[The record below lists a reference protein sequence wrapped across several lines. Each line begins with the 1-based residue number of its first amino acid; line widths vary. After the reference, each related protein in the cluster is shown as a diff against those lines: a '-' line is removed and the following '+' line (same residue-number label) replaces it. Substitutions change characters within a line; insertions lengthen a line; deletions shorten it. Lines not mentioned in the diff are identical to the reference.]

1 MQGIIYEHALIFFL
15 ATIELIYHA
24 VVVLSCR
31 PNSHNPSSSPLE
43 IRETLSAANI
53 VFIIGTEFRD
63 QISHMPFAPYALSL
77 SLRIFYREL
86 RFGSKSPF
94 TRNRARKQLL
104 SACQLL
110 RESFANNFPS
120 AMRVAELAEQTVKEM
135 EKVYNNIL
143 QQQSSTHSNS
153 EAAER
158 SDHGR
163 VSGSMQPDAGETWQP
178 SLEPDMMSFEP
189 STSEGLPDLD
199 VFEFFDSDFH
209 LDAIDA
215 ALIDNMAL
223 TFPPTIDPL
232 CLVEEIS

>member
-1 MQGIIYEHALIFFL
+1 MF
-15 ATIELIYHA
+15 
-24 VVVLSCR
+24 
-31 PNSHNPSSSPLE
+31 
-43 IRETLSAANI
+43 I
-53 VFIIGTEFRD
+53 VGTEFRE

-110 RESFANNFPS
+110 KESFSSNFPS
-120 AMRVAELAEQTVKEM
+120 AMKVAELAEQTVKEM

-143 QQQSSTHSNS
+143 QQQSGTHSSS
-153 EAAER
+153 EVTDR
-158 SDHGR
+158 DGHGR
-163 VSGSMQPDAGETWQP
+163 ASGNMQPDAGESWRP
-178 SLEPDMMSFEP
+178 LSDPDIMSFEP
-189 STSEGLPDLD
+189 STSEELPDLD

-223 TFPPTIDPL
+223 TFPPTIDSL
-232 CLVEEIS
+232 GFAEGGQLTH

>member
-1 MQGIIYEHALIFFL
+1 
-15 ATIELIYHA
+15 
-24 VVVLSCR
+24 
-31 PNSHNPSSSPLE
+31 
-43 IRETLSAANI
+43 
-53 VFIIGTEFRD
+53 
-63 QISHMPFAPYALSL
+63 MPFAPYALSL

-110 RESFANNFPS
+110 KESFAGNFPS
-120 AMRVAELAEQTVKEM
+120 AMKVAELAEQTVQEM

-153 EAAER
+153 EITER
-158 SDHGR
+158 SEHGQA
-163 VSGSMQPDAGETWQP
+163 SGTVQLDAGETWQP
-178 SLEPDMMSFEP
+178 SSDPDMMSFEP
-189 STSEGLPDLD
+189 STSEGLADLD

-223 TFPPTIDPL
+223 TFPPTINPL
-232 CLVEEIS
+232 GFAEVVD

>member
-1 MQGIIYEHALIFFL
+1 M
-15 ATIELIYHA
+15 
-24 VVVLSCR
+24 
-31 PNSHNPSSSPLE
+31 
-43 IRETLSAANI
+43 RETLSAANI
-53 VFIIGTEFRD
+53 VFIIGTEFRE

-86 RFGSKSPF
+86 RFSSKSPF

-104 SACQLL
+104 GACKLL
-110 RESFANNFPS
+110 RESFMDNFPS
-120 AMRVAELAEQTVKEM
+120 AMKVAELAEQTVKEM

-153 EAAER
+153 EIADR
-158 SDHGR
+158 SDHVR
-163 VSGSMQPDAGETWQP
+163 VSGSMQPDAAETWHP
-178 SLEPDMMSFEP
+178 SSDPDMMNFEP

-223 TFPPTIDPL
+223 TFPPAINPL
-232 CLVEEIS
+232 TFVEEVS

>member
-1 MQGIIYEHALIFFL
+1 M
-15 ATIELIYHA
+15 
-24 VVVLSCR
+24 
-31 PNSHNPSSSPLE
+31 
-43 IRETLSAANI
+43 
-53 VFIIGTEFRD
+53 FIIGTEFRE

-110 RESFANNFPS
+110 RDSFAGNFPS
-120 AMRVAELAEQTVKEM
+120 AMKVAELAEQTVQEM

-143 QQQSSTHSNS
+143 QQQSSSHSNS
-153 EAAER
+153 GITEPSEH
-158 SDHGR
+158 DR
-163 VSGSMQPDAGETWQP
+163 VSGSTQADTRETWQSSSDP
-178 SLEPDMMSFEP
+178 VTVMPFEP
-189 STSEGLPDLD
+189 IPSEGLVDLD

-209 LDAIDA
+209 LEAIDA

-232 CLVEEIS
+232 EFAEVAD